1 MQDPSRFELATDANF
16 VETLYLAANP
26 DVARH
31 VAAGGDA
38 WKHFERHGRAEG
50 RKQLTRAAA
59 GLTGTRRE
67 AKYARFAPLLD
78 ASRGAGGTFR
88 FLEGRDSFP
97 VSYGASAHSLSDYD
111 DESAN
116 AGMGDFVETVRANP
130 DKLYLDVGCGRRSR
144 TFDNCLYLEVYPSVS
159 ADLVIEPACRYPIAD
174 ASLDGIGCF
183 AVMEHMTEPWI
194 AAAEFA
200 RMLKPG
206 GMVFIDYPFLVPIH
220 GYPSHYY
227 NATREG
233 LARLFDRGFEPIKLQ
248 TEPNQTPD
256 HAIQWQLAGLAEALT
271 DDAVRDELKAISV
284 GDLIAQ
290 PPGSPFWRRVI
301 AATPE
306 KARSMYAAG
315 NTLIARKLG

>member
-1 MQDPSRFELATDANF
+1 MQDSPRFELATDANF
-16 VETLYLAANP
+16 VEALYLEANP

-59 GLTGTRRE
+59 GLPGTRGA

-78 ASRGAGGTFR
+78 PGRGAGGGFR
-88 FLEGRDSFP
+88 FLGEPDGFP
-97 VSYGASAHSLSDYD
+97 IAYGAAAHDLRDYD

-116 AGMGDFVETVRANP
+116 PGLSDFVEAVRAHP
-130 DKLYLDVGCGRRSR
+130 DKLYLDVGCGRRGR
-144 TFDNCLYLEVYPSVS
+144 TFDNCHYLEVYPSVS
-159 ADLVIEPACRYPIAD
+159 ADIVIEPACRYPIAD

-183 AVMEHMTEPWI
+183 AVMEHMEEPWL
-194 AAAEFA
+194 AATEFR

-206 GMVFIDYPFLVPIH
+206 GMVFIDYPFLVPVH

-233 LARLFDRGFEPIKLQ
+233 LARLFDDGFEQLRLT

-256 HAIQWQLAGLAEALT
+256 HAIQWQLAGLIEMLT
-271 DDAVRDELKAISV
+271 NDAVRDEIKAMSV
-284 GDLIAQ
+284 AELIAQ
-290 PPGSPFWRRVI
+290 PPGNLFWQRVV

-306 KARSMYAAG
+306 KARSMFAAG
-315 NTLIARKLG
+315 NTLIARKL

>member
-1 MQDPSRFELATDANF
+1 MHDPSRFEPATDENF
-16 VETLYLAANP
+16 VEQLYLAANP

-38 WKHFERHGRAEG
+38 WRHFDRHGRAEG

-59 GLTGTRRE
+59 GLPGTRGE
-67 AKYARFAPLLD
+67 AKYARFASLLD
-78 ASRGAGGTFR
+78 PSRGAGGDFR
-88 FLEGRDSFP
+88 FLAAPDSFP
-97 VSYGASAHSLSDYD
+97 VSYGAAPHDLRDYD
-111 DESAN
+111 GESAN
-116 AGMGDFVETVRANP
+116 SGLGDFVEAVRANP

-159 ADLVIEPACRYPIAD
+159 ADLVIEPVCRYPIAD
-174 ASLDGIGCF
+174 GSLDGIGCF
-183 AVMEHMTEPWI
+183 AVMEHMEEPWV

-206 GMVFIDYPFLVPIH
+206 GMVFIDYPFLVPVH

-233 LARLFDRGFEPIKLQ
+233 LARLFDKGFERLKLA
-248 TEPNQTPD
+248 TEGNQTPD
-256 HAIQWQLAGLAEALT
+256 HALHWQLNGLAEALT
-271 DDAVRDELKAISV
+271 DPALRDELMAKTVAE
-284 GDLIAQ
+284 LAAE
-290 PPGSPFWRRVI
+290 PPGSPFWQRII

-306 KARSMYAAG
+306 RERAMFAAG
-315 NTLIARKLG
+315 NTLIARKL